1 MTPRGYLPYAAAKRA
16 AHYKMVPGSTGDQ
29 HTVAPAA
36 EALHKQRQAMC
47 GYVIHEKLVYY
58 ATILPRRFAPRT
70 PGVDRPTVDDVRVE
84 ASKQYI

>member
-1 MTPRGYLPYAAAKRA
+1 MTPRRYLPYAAAKRA

-29 HTVAPAA
+29 HIVAPAC

-58 ATILPRRFAPRT
+58 ATILPRRFKTTAL
-70 PGVDRPTVDDVRVE
+70 
-84 ASKQYI
+84 